1 MGLAGNE
8 GWLGVGVVRGG
19 WHGESEGGRDGER
32 DRLQGG
38 GREREGET
46 KGKKERWRVEGD
58 EKEVAHGFCIFS

>member
-1 MGLAGNE
+1 M
-8 GWLGVGVVRGG
+8 VRVR
-19 WHGESEGGRDGER
+19 EGGMEKETDCK
-32 DRLQGG
+32 GG

>member
-38 GREREGET
+38 
-46 KGKKERWRVEGD
+46 W
-58 EKEVAHGFCIFS
+58 